1 MLVKLEKLTFYP
13 FKINNLLFYYAQ
25 TDSITIRGIATP
37 ELAQA
42 LLEHLEARESF
53 EVKVQQREDES
64 YKLVELLQ
72 PAKIKNFVPYDSK
85 IIPTSKL
92 PEDFIPKQMSIYKT
106 KVNLGAC
113 IKSRDGRIFFGY
125 PNRLWIMWVLTKL
138 RKEESIQL
146 QTSGNRFSMGTECVT
161 SDEFRERE
169 ASTYLDNKKRFFF
182 ADDSFDEVFK
192 RSASPL
198 NVHS

>member
-1 MLVKLEKLTFYP
+1 MLVTLEKLTFYP

-53 EVKVQQREDES
+53 EVKVQQREDGS

-85 IIPTSKL
+85 IVPTLKV
-92 PEDFIPKQMSIYKT
+92 PEDFLPKQMSIYKT

-113 IKSRDGRIFFGY
+113 IKSQDGRVFFGY
-125 PNRLWIMWVLTKL
+125 PNRLWIMWFLTKL
-138 RKEESIQL
+138 RKEETIQL
-146 QTSGNRFSMGTECVT
+146 QTSGNRFSMGTESVT
-161 SDEFRERE
+161 SDEFRERV

-192 RSASPL
+192 RSASR
-198 NVHS
+198 

>member
-42 LLEHLEARESF
+42 LLEHLEAREPF
-53 EVKVQQREDES
+53 DVKVQQREDES

-92 PEDFIPKQMSIYKT
+92 PEDFIPKQMSI
-106 KVNLGAC
+106 
-113 IKSRDGRIFFGY
+113 
-125 PNRLWIMWVLTKL
+125 
-138 RKEESIQL
+138 
-146 QTSGNRFSMGTECVT
+146 
-161 SDEFRERE
+161 
-169 ASTYLDNKKRFFF
+169 
-182 ADDSFDEVFK
+182 
-192 RSASPL
+192 
-198 NVHS
+198 